1 MIQTYF
7 NLAKRESFLSTDLR
21 RPIGV
26 VIVNNFKVI
35 GRGSNQAT
43 IRWRPLNVLHKKYC
57 LRKLLGIKTHTMYW
71 LCPGCAL
78 YCNHAEVRALRSI
91 KDKKISGITDM
102 FMYGH
107 DEYCDKCEVE
117 IKKFGINK
125 VYFHDKI

>member
-1 MIQTYF
+1 MVKEYF
-7 NLAKRESFLSTDLR
+7 NLAKEESKLSTDLR

-43 IRWRPLNVLHKKYC
+43 IKWKWLINWHKKHC
-57 LRKLLGIKTHTMYW
+57 VRKIIGIKKHILYW

-78 YCNHAEVRALRSI
+78 YRNHAEVRAIRSI
-91 KDKKISGITDM
+91 KDKNITGLIDM

-107 DEYCDKCEVE
+107 DEYCDECEVE
-117 IKKFGINK
+117 INKLNINK
-125 VYFHDKI
+125 VYFNND